1 MFAPEPGGRKIFS
14 RMAPAQTRGYH
25 RDMVA
30 TQPVDFRQQLDIET
44 PEHVIVQIEVA
55 GLGSRAVAAILD
67 VGILGIWTYAF
78 KQLTDAALGTAPGGW
93 ATAILILVNF
103 SVYWGYFTGFE
114 AWRAGQTPGKRL
126 VGIRVIRDT
135 GHGVTFSSAA
145 VRNLLRIAD
154 FLPPPYLTGLV
165 LILFHPRAKRLGDM
179 VAGTVVIRDRPAPAS
194 AEIAPA
200 AAAPTEA
207 VGAPE
212 LVDAEFRL
220 LREFIERSATLDD
233 ASRDRLATRLA
244 GRFAERYPVR
254 PARDLAFLRQLYRLE
269 LDRRQGRFVISRPG
283 GAGLA
288 ERFVAQKQGRW
299 KEFHALASRVTGKG
313 LDTLRAEELPDFAA
327 RYREL
332 AADLARARTY
342 GASPSVLFQLERLVS
357 SGHNALYRDPRPTL
371 RRLGHIL
378 LRECPAAIV
387 TARRYVLAAMLA
399 FAIPGVGGYLLLR
412 QQPAQAAEL
421 LPDVMLIRAEQARAE
436 MAQGRGYA
444 QTESERRPVMA
455 SFIIQN
461 NIVVSFICF
470 ATGVFVGVG
479 SLLSLGFNGLLFGT
493 ILGHFQNAGVLG
505 YILMFVMGHGFLEL
519 FAIWVAGGAGLLLGL
534 AFIVPGRSTRAEAL
548 VQRGRI
554 ALRMIGAVV
563 ILLLIA
569 GTIEGFVSAGE
580 GSLQYRALV
589 SAASVVFLLVYLL
602 NGALY
607 LRKSGAPPTGVAPAT
622 PTRAS

>member
-1 MFAPEPGGRKIFS
+1 MI
-14 RMAPAQTRGYH
+14 
-25 RDMVA
+25 

-44 PEHVIVQIEVA
+44 PEHVIVQIEIA
-55 GLGSRAVAAILD
+55 GLGSRALAAILD
-67 VGILGIWTYAF
+67 ILILLVWTYAF
-78 KQLTDAALGTAPGGW
+78 QQVSDAVVGSAPGGW
-93 ATAILILVNF
+93 ITAILILVNF
-103 SVYWGYFTGFE
+103 AVYWGYFTGFE
-114 AWRAGQTPGKRL
+114 AWRGGQTPGKQL

-154 FLPPPYLTGLV
+154 FLPPPYLTGLA

-179 VAGTVVIRDRPAPAS
+179 VAGTVVIRDRPAPAG
-194 AEIAPA
+194 A
-200 AAAPTEA
+200 AAEVSTTPSS
-207 VGAPE
+207 VSDDLGAPE
-212 LVDAEFRL
+212 LDDAEFRL
-220 LREFIERSATLDD
+220 LREFIERSATLDE

-254 PARDLAFLRQLYRLE
+254 PLRDLMFLRQLYRLE

-288 ERFVAQKQGRW
+288 ERFVAQKQARW
-299 KEFHALASRVTGKG
+299 KEFHTLATRVTGKG
-313 LDTLRAEELPDFAA
+313 LDSLGADELPDFAA

-342 GASPSVLFQLERLVS
+342 GASTSVLFQLERLVS

-378 LRECPAAIV
+378 LRECPAAII
-387 TARRYVLAAMLA
+387 TARRYVLAAFLA
-399 FAIPGVGGYLLLR
+399 FAVPAAGGFLLLR

-421 LPDVMLIRAEQARAE
+421 LPDVMLLRAEQARAE
-436 MAQGRGYA
+436 IAHGRGYA
-444 QTESERRPVMA
+444 ETESERRPAMA
-455 SFIIQN
+455 SFIIKN
-461 NIVVSFICF
+461 NILVSFICF

-493 ILGHFQNAGVLG
+493 VLGHFQNVGVLE
-505 YILMFVMGHGFLEL
+505 YILRFVMGHGFLEL

-534 AFIVPGRSTRAEAL
+534 SFIIPGRATRAEAL

-554 ALRMIGAVV
+554 AVRMIGAV
-563 ILLLIA
+563 ILMLLIA

-580 GSLQYRALV
+580 GSFQLRLFV
-589 SAASVVFLLVYLL
+589 SSASVVFLVAYLL

-607 LRKSGAPPTGVAPAT
+607 LGKNAAPPAAAAPAT